1 MYSTTI
7 PHRIGRTTPAL
18 AQGAAQV
25 GRQGMTLLRTNSIR
39 KSFGPVEVLKEID
52 FAVSPGEVT
61 ALVGENGAGKSTLM
75 KIIAGYE
82 KPSSGHLLVDGSDVF
97 FETNVDA
104 EASGIVLVHQEFCL
118 IPHLT
123 VAENIFL
130 GYEPTRRRALDYA
143 AMEQRAAILLEEL
156 GSTIHPRTLLSKLAV
171 SDWQMIEI
179 AKALSRRPRLL
190 IMDEPTAV
198 LGHHETDHLF
208 ERVDRFRQDGGA
220 VIFTSHKLDEVK
232 RLADQTA
239 ILRDGRIVIVA
250 PTSSLT
256 EDEMASL
263 MVGRPLSDLY
273 PTKHPKP
280 DQTAVLSVRELEVPG
295 YVERASFDLKKG
307 EILGFSGLVGSGRTE
322 LFEGLF
328 GLRPAHCKT
337 FAYQGRG
344 RHLPTPREAYQM
356 GMAYLTEDRKGHG
369 LLLEKSLGEN
379 LTLLKGA
386 LVGGTVIDLKA
397 ERAELDRAITTY
409 EIKAPKPSARVG
421 TLSGG
426 NQQKLL
432 IAKTLL
438 AEPDVIVFDEPTRG
452 IDIGTKQQI
461 YRLIQSLAA
470 AGKACVVISS
480 EMQEII
486 GLSHRVM
493 IMRQGRIVGEVAGDA
508 MNEDEIVRYAVGL
521 KEAPIHV

>member
-1 MYSTTI
+1 
-7 PHRIGRTTPAL
+7 
-18 AQGAAQV
+18 
-25 GRQGMTLLRTNSIR
+25 
-39 KSFGPVEVLKEID
+39 
-52 FAVSPGEVT
+52 
-61 ALVGENGAGKSTLM
+61 
-75 KIIAGYE
+75 
-82 KPSSGHLLVDGSDVF
+82 
-97 FETNVDA
+97 
-104 EASGIVLVHQEFCL
+104 
-118 IPHLT
+118 
-123 VAENIFL
+123 
-130 GYEPTRRRALDYA
+130 
-143 AMEQRAAILLEEL
+143 
-156 GSTIHPRTLLSKLAV
+156 
-171 SDWQMIEI
+171 
-179 AKALSRRPRLL
+179 
-190 IMDEPTAV
+190 
-198 LGHHETDHLF
+198 
-208 ERVDRFRQDGGA
+208 
-220 VIFTSHKLDEVK
+220 
-232 RLADQTA
+232 
-239 ILRDGRIVIVA
+239 
-250 PTSSLT
+250 
-256 EDEMASL
+256 
-263 MVGRPLSDLY
+263 
-273 PTKHPKP
+273 
-280 DQTAVLSVRELEVPG
+280 
-295 YVERASFDLKKG
+295 
-307 EILGFSGLVGSGRTE
+307 
-322 LFEGLF
+322 
-328 GLRPAHCKT
+328 
-337 FAYQGRG
+337 
-344 RHLPTPREAYQM
+344 
-356 GMAYLTEDRKGHG
+356 MAYLTEDRKGHG

>member
-1 MYSTTI
+1 MSPTTI
-7 PHRIGRTTPAL
+7 PHRIARSVPVSELRTTQAR
-18 AQGAAQV
+18 
-25 GRQGMTLLRTNSIR
+25 RQDMTLLRTKAIQ

-52 FAVSPGEVT
+52 LAVSPGEVT

-82 KPSSGHLLVDGSDVF
+82 QPSSGHLLIDGSEAF
-97 FETNVDA
+97 FDSNVDA
-104 EASGIVLVHQEFCL
+104 EAAGIVLVHQEFCL
-118 IPHLT
+118 IPDLT

-130 GYEPTRRRALDYA
+130 GYEPTRRRAVDYA
-143 AMEQRAAILLEEL
+143 TMEKRAAALLDEL
-156 GSTIHPRTLLSKLAV
+156 GSSIHPRTLLSKLAV

-198 LGHHETDHLF
+198 LGHYEADRLF
-208 ERVDRFRQDGGA
+208 ERVDRFRKDGGS

-239 ILRDGRIVIVA
+239 ILRDGRIVKVA

-273 PTKHPKP
+273 PPKHPASTQP
-280 DQTAVLSVRELEVPG
+280 TVLAVRDLDVPG
-295 YVERASFDLKKG
+295 YVEGASFDLKQG

-328 GLRPAHCKT
+328 GLRPAHCKS
-337 FAYQGRG
+337 FFFKGLG
-344 RHLPTPREAYQM
+344 RHLPKPREAYQM
-356 GMAYLTEDRKGHG
+356 GMAYLTEDRKGRG

-386 LVGGTVIDLKA
+386 LASDTVIDLQE
-397 ERAELDRAITTY
+397 ERVELTRAISTY
-409 EIKAPKPSARVG
+409 EIKAPKPSARVS

-461 YRLIQSLAA
+461 YCLIQSLAA

-480 EMQEII
+480 EMQEVI

-493 IMRQGRIVGEVAGDA
+493 IMRQGRIVGEVAGHT
-508 MNEDEIVRYAVGL
+508 MTEDEIVRYAVGL